1 MLNFILG
8 IETVNFINTVDI
20 SKIKKGEKIIIERQL
35 PDSTNSKINIIIIPI
50 IPEATKII
58 SKELKERISVKQ
70 IYPAFKFKSS
80 SSSTPTLVNVNFKN
94 V

>member
-35 PDSTNSKINIIIIPI
+35 PDSTNSKINMIIIPI
-50 IPEATKII
+50 IPEGTKNI
-58 SKELKERISVKQ
+58 SKELKESISIKQ

-80 SSSTPTLVNVNFKN
+80 LSITPSLFNINFKN
-94 V
+94 L